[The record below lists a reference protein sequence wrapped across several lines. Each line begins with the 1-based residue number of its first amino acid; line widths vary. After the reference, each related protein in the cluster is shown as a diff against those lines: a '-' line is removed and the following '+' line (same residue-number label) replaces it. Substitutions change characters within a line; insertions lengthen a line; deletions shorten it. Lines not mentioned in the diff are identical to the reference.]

1 MSIPSPSFNILFLS
15 SSVIILDKGPLTSL
29 FSILNQPRP
38 LLPLSFT
45 ISSNSSICDLD
56 KISSV
61 TNPFTNPLFSIADLI
76 NLISVFL
83 KIFVKSLIVL
93 FILRSGL
100 SVPYVF
106 IASSY
111 VISINGIST
120 SNSYT
125 SVKSFF
131 TIDSVISL
139 TISGDPFD
147 ISKSS

>member
-1 MSIPSPSFNILFLS
+1 MSIPSPSSNISFFS
-15 SSVIILDKGPLTSL
+15 SSVIILDKGPVTSL

-38 LLPLSFT
+38 LLPFSFT

-83 KIFVKSLIVL
+83 NIFVKSLIVL

-106 IASSY
+106 IA
-111 VISINGIST
+111 
-120 SNSYT
+120 
-125 SVKSFF
+125 
-131 TIDSVISL
+131 
-139 TISGDPFD
+139 
-147 ISKSS
+147 

>member
-61 TNPFTNPLFSIADLI
+61 TKPFTNPLFSIADLI

-120 SNSYT
+120 SNS
-125 SVKSFF
+125 
-131 TIDSVISL
+131 
-139 TISGDPFD
+139 
-147 ISKSS
+147 